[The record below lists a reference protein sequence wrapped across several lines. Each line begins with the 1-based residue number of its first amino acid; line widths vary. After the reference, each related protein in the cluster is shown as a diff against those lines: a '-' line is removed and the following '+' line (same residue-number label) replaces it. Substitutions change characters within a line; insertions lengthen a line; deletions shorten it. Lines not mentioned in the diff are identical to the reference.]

1 MKDCGYATPDEM
13 VRDAI
18 VFGTKDHTVREN
30 CINEGSDLTIEK
42 AVNFGRTLELSK
54 AQLKSMAG
62 EDKSVNIV
70 SKSKQGHS
78 PRFNTGRYHNK
89 PESKTKSHDK
99 TKGDNRN
106 NSVEIVEI
114 NMNPVSVPHLANN
127 VANAINTIT
136 MHLFVYLHRKHQ
148 RK

>member
-1 MKDCGYATPDEM
+1 MKDCDYATPDEM

-18 VFGTKDHTVREN
+18 VFGTNDHKVRGK
-30 CINEGSDLTIEK
+30 CINEGSHLTLEK

-70 SKSKQGHS
+70 NKSKQGTS

-89 PESKTKSHDK
+89 PESKTKS
-99 TKGDNRN
+99 
-106 NSVEIVEI
+106 S
-114 NMNPVSVPHLANN
+114 
-127 VANAINTIT
+127 
-136 MHLFVYLHRKHQ
+136 
-148 RK
+148 